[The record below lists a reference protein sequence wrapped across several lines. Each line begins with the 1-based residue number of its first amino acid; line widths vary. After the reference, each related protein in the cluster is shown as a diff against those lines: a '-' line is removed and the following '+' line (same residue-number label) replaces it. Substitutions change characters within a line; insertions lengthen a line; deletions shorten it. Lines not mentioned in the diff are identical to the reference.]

1 MTLKLISSPSDVDR
15 TSIGPY
21 VVETVEVGPS
31 TFETRVAW
39 GEQGPYVEAFG
50 VTPSTG
56 LGDAETRHGQKCDQ
70 VRGDL
75 GIELSP
81 LILGDP
87 PAA

>member
-1 MTLKLISSPSDVDR
+1 MTLKLISSPPDIDR

-39 GEQGPYVEAFG
+39 GEHGPYVEAFG
-50 VTPSTG
+50 ITSSTG
-56 LGDAETRHGQKCDQ
+56 LEDAETRHGQKCDQ
-70 VRGDL
+70 VRAHL
-75 GIELSP
+75 GIAFSP